1 MERKTFRYG
10 DTVAVTI
17 KDIVHLGNVMC
28 GRDYD
33 SDTHTMRSYV
43 VRTSDLGDLTIPVE
57 GITLVAA
64 PIACTPTFSD
74 TPESARD
81 WLEDFSKQLAV
92 SDKWGH
98 EVGGTADPHYWG
110 TIDVIDSVIVPGDQ
124 DFDDVSVLDIDGN
137 LHDGAFESLECICAS
152 IAGADMSDEDAVHV
166 IEDVLCKR
174 DSSFQRFCRDDDD
187 RLDLDRYLDREGNE
201 RTISREDAA
210 RWTACLYDAFQDDWN
225 YGYEHDLVDVVYS
238 CSIRGLIPNAMF
250 LTFADAEAYC
260 RDNAHNL
267 GRDAHPYLMCD
278 HRDKNFK
285 RLSRILRQVDW
296 AHSCLTMKQ
305 PIIKYPS

>member
-1 MERKTFRYG
+1 MEPKTFRYG

-17 KDIVHLGNVMC
+17 KGVTHLGNIMC
-28 GRDYD
+28 WRDYD
-33 SDTHTMRSYV
+33 NDTHAARSYV
-43 VRTSDLGDLTIPVE
+43 VRTGDLGDVTMPVE
-57 GITLVAA
+57 DITPVAA

-110 TIDVIDSVIVPGDQ
+110 IIDVIDSVIVPGDQ
-124 DFDDVSVLDIDGN
+124 YFDDVSVLDIDGN
-137 LHDGAFESLECICAS
+137 LHDGAFESLECICTS
-152 IAGADMSDEDAVHV
+152 IAGADMSDEDAVHA
-166 IEDVLCKR
+166 IEDVLCER
-174 DSSFQRFCRDDDD
+174 DSSFQHFCRDDDS
-187 RLDLDRYLDREGNE
+187 LDLDRYLDHEGNE
-201 RTISREDAA
+201 QTVSREDAA
-210 RWTACLYDAFQDDWN
+210 GWTACLYEAFYDDLT
-225 YGYEHDLVDVVYS
+225 YGYEHDIADIVYS
-238 CSIRGLIPNAMF
+238 CSIHGLIPNAMF
-250 LTFADAEAYC
+250 LTLADAEAYC
-260 RDNAHNL
+260 KGNAHNL

-278 HRDKNFK
+278 YRDKNFK

-296 AHSCLTMKQ
+296 AHSCLAMKQ

>member
-17 KDIVHLGNVMC
+17 EGIAHLGNVMY

-33 SDTHTMRSYV
+33 DDAHAARSYV
-43 VRTSDLGDLTIPVE
+43 VRTGDIGDITVPVE
-57 GITLVAA
+57 AITPVAA

-81 WLEDFSKQLAV
+81 WLEDFAEQLAV

-110 TIDVIDSVIVPGDQ
+110 IIDVIDTVVVKGDG
-124 DFDDVSVLDIDGN
+124 DFDDVSVLDADGN
-137 LHDGAFESLECICAS
+137 PYDGAFESLECICAS
-152 IAGADMSDEDAVHV
+152 IAGTDMTDEDAMRA
-166 IEDVLCKR
+166 IENVLR
-174 DSSFQRFCRDDDD
+174 TYDSRFQRFCRDDDD
-187 RLDLDRYLDREGNE
+187 RFDFDRYLDHEGNE

-210 RWTACLYDAFQDDWN
+210 RWTARLYDAFQDDWN
-225 YGYEHDLVDVVYS
+225 YGYEHDLVDIVYS

-278 HRDKNFK
+278 HRDENFK